1 MKRKVL
7 LWALG
12 GAVAVMILFFLFNK
26 IAGSIFTSAD
36 VLTEQEAQAIA
47 EERYTGK
54 VNWID
59 QKNNQFVMELERS
72 SGIYELIINKETGEV
87 ASLKRIE
94 QKEEGTKPEE
104 QPKPIEP
111 TEQPESSEP
120 TAQDEGKVSKSL
132 TEQEAAALALQQVA
146 GIVDDID
153 LENVNGI
160 TYYLVDIETE
170 DGREAK
176 VEINAITGEVKSLT
190 WDDDGQDDD
199 DD

>member
-12 GAVAVMILFFLFNK
+12 GAVAIIVLFFLVNK

-54 VNWID
+54 VNWIN
-59 QKNNQFVMELERS
+59 QKDNQFVMELERS
-72 SGIYELIINKETGEV
+72 SGIYELVMNKETGEI
-87 ASLKRIE
+87 ASLKRME
-94 QKEEGTKPEE
+94 QKEEAKNLEE

-111 TEQPESSEP
+111 TEQTESSEP
-120 TAQDEGKVSKSL
+120 IVQDEGKVSISL
-132 TEQEAAALALQQVA
+132 TEQEAAALALKQVA
-146 GIVDDID
+146 GVIDDID

-160 TYYLVDIETE
+160 AYYLVDVETE

-190 WDDDGQDDD
+190 WDDDEQDDD
-199 DD
+199 

>member
-12 GAVAVMILFFLFNK
+12 GAAAVIVLFFLFNQ

-54 VNWID
+54 VNWIN
-59 QKNNQFVMELERS
+59 QKSNQFVMELERS
-72 SGIYELIINKETGEV
+72 SGIYELVINKETGEV
-87 ASLKRIE
+87 ASLKRIG
-94 QKEEGTKPEE
+94 QKEEVKKTEE
-104 QPKPIEP
+104 PSNPIEP

-120 TAQDEGKVSKSL
+120 IVQDEGNVSKSL
-132 TEQEAAALALQQVA
+132 TEQEAAALALEQVA

-160 TYYLVDIETE
+160 AYYLVDVETE

-190 WDDDGQDDD
+190 WDDEGHDDD
-199 DD
+199 D